1 MRGSP
6 QLISTPSTISQPP
19 QPFLNPL
26 NLFKPAGVK
35 NVVVGNALNLPLE
48 QNDRLVELV
57 LAQMRAIQTEAFS
70 EGFKLGCEHAEWEAR
85 ERED

>member
-1 MRGSP
+1 MKTNKRHANKKGDHVKYV
-6 QLISTPSTISQPP
+6 LE
-19 QPFLNPL
+19 L
-26 NLFKPAGVK
+26 PASDKLVAKVK
-35 NVVVGNALNLPLE
+35 ELSDFVQSLNLPLE